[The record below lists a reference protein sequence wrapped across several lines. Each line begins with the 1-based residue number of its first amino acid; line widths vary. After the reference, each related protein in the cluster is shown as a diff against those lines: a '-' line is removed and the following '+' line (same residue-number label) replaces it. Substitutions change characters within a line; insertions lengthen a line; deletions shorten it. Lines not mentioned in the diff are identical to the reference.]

1 MERLFRGIKNFTE
14 KEFNEHR
21 ELYEDLRRQQKPHT
35 LFIGCSDS
43 RVLPGK
49 MLDVLPGELFM
60 IRNVANIVPPAEEAE
75 SHQAVVA
82 SLEYA
87 IHVLE
92 VENIIIC
99 GHSNC
104 GGCQALSRSKED
116 MALLP
121 HTYEWLDFA
130 RPAFERVEA
139 YKHHHSQEEVERFI
153 EQENIV
159 SQMDHLLSYDYI
171 KAKYDSGQLNIYGWY
186 YDIGEGKF
194 YNYNTSEQS
203 FEIVK

>member
-1 MERLFRGIKNFTE
+1 MERLFRGIKNFSE
-14 KEFNEHR
+14 NEFNEHR
-21 ELYEDLRRQQKPHT
+21 ELYEDLRRQQNPHT

-49 MLDVLPGELFM
+49 MLDLLPGELFM
-60 IRNVANIVPPAEEAE
+60 IRNVANIVPPAEAAE
-75 SHQAVVA
+75 SHQAVIA

-87 IHVLE
+87 VHVLE

-104 GGCQALSRSKED
+104 GGCKALSKTKEE

-121 HTYEWLDFA
+121 HTYEWLAFA
-130 RPAFERVEA
+130 RPAFDKVEA
-139 YKHHHSQEEVERFI
+139 YKQSHSQEALERFI

-159 SQMDHLLSYDYI
+159 AQINHLLTYDAI
-171 KAKYDSGQLNIYGWY
+171 KAKVEAGKLKIYGWY
-186 YDIGEGKF
+186 YDIGTGKF
-194 YNYNTSEQS
+194 YNYDRETHL
-203 FEIVK
+203 FDLV

>member
-1 MERLFRGIKNFTE
+1 MERLFRGIRNFSA

-21 ELYEDLRRQQKPHT
+21 ELYEDLRREQKPHT

-60 IRNVANIVPPAEEAE
+60 IRNVANIVPPSEEAE

-104 GGCQALSRSKED
+104 GGCKALSKTKEE

-121 HTYEWLDFA
+121 HTFEWLDFA
-130 RPAFERVEA
+130 RPAFDQVEA
-139 YKHHHSQEEVERFI
+139 YKHNHTHEEVERFI
-153 EQENIV
+153 EQENIIA
-159 SQMDHLLSYDYI
+159 QMNHLRTYDYI
-171 KAKYDSGQLNIYGWY
+171 KEKHDQGKLNIYGWY
-186 YDIGEGKF
+186 YDIGDGKF
-194 YNYNTSEQS
+194 FNYNNATQT
-203 FEIVK
+203 FELVE